1 MSDGY
6 EEANNLL
13 SATLEQLDDILLH
26 GHRLGNERRSGAYL
40 SSPSTN
46 PPPLLATKNNPFRII
61 EMKRMETDEN
71 GNGKENREAAWEG
84 SNGWTEQGRRDST
97 GSSGAESPPTD
108 LPTSSASSTALCTPF
123 EMFVKALE
131 KDQLMDRPDLETQIK
146 ILRWMTRCDEG
157 SPSPSMSSVSCPEY
171 PELQDKLQRLAMA
184 RDSLTLQ
191 VSVLSEQV
199 SAQKEKIRDLES
211 VLTGRRGDEL
221 HSERLSHADEVD
233 ARQLDIMAEV
243 SNLKMKFAAMEREK
257 NEAER
262 KLHLSQS
269 EMDHL
274 NQSMGRP
281 QMHLQQHGAIQ
292 RQNDEVEQLRD
303 AVHRLIQDNEA
314 KNQQISNLRHA
325 LEAQQREAYT
335 VYQSPRYQ
343 PQADGYDFN
352 AQLRK
357 LLMDES
363 GEMAHSSSFPLSLCS
378 SNPNAPPSSRS
389 AVQSSSS
396 FNSSLSA
403 ASPPSSWCHTPTQRG
418 PNNAPH
424 LNPSM
429 QYRSPSSPAARQ
441 LAAELDE
448 LRRIGPMNVERGPH
462 TYSTASLPR
471 STFNKTQSTLTLPGK
486 KLSVA
491 SSSGECGER
500 ESLSSSTSRPSKVAR
515 EVNRWIA
522 EKLRGRSKKRSRAT
536 SVPNLVESDD
546 EITRGRLT
554 AATSTLSVNQPQQPL
569 RRDRTRS
576 SLRNLFSKFAR
587 SNSQDQSGQA
597 FRRGSAARSTSSA
610 RLGSSTNG
618 PLSGPIALRPPLE
631 VFQEWRGEQL
641 AEWMGE
647 IGYAYLAPTVA
658 AMVRSGR
665 VFLQMDD
672 AALERDLG
680 IRNALHRKRILLILR
695 KIEKNSSEV
704 IDKWDL
710 HQVVRWLEDI
720 GLPQYK
726 EVFTE
731 FIVDGPML
739 LSLTAT
745 DMVEMRIT
753 SALHYATIARSIDRL
768 RRSECKMNGLVRKFD
783 PSILSTYP
791 CPEVVSRWS
800 QQATCEWLQTID
812 LAEFTPNLLCAG
824 VPGALMVYD
833 PSFTAE
839 TLAEIMHMPAHKTL
853 LRRHLSTHFNQLIGQ
868 KIVSAKRDFLAQGHW
883 PQMNPNLKIKVVR
896 KGFSLTRKRAKGEI
910 CVEPDE
916 LLHKSLPASVTVE
929 NGTEVTS
936 NI

>member
-1 MSDGY
+1 
-6 EEANNLL
+6 
-13 SATLEQLDDILLH
+13 
-26 GHRLGNERRSGAYL
+26 
-40 SSPSTN
+40 
-46 PPPLLATKNNPFRII
+46 
-61 EMKRMETDEN
+61 
-71 GNGKENREAAWEG
+71 
-84 SNGWTEQGRRDST
+84 
-97 GSSGAESPPTD
+97 
-108 LPTSSASSTALCTPF
+108 
-123 EMFVKALE
+123 
-131 KDQLMDRPDLETQIK
+131 
-146 ILRWMTRCDEG
+146 
-157 SPSPSMSSVSCPEY
+157 
-171 PELQDKLQRLAMA
+171 
-184 RDSLTLQ
+184 
-191 VSVLSEQV
+191 
-199 SAQKEKIRDLES
+199 
-211 VLTGRRGDEL
+211 
-221 HSERLSHADEVD
+221 
-233 ARQLDIMAEV
+233 
-243 SNLKMKFAAMEREK
+243 
-257 NEAER
+257 
-262 KLHLSQS
+262 
-269 EMDHL
+269 
-274 NQSMGRP
+274 
-281 QMHLQQHGAIQ
+281 
-292 RQNDEVEQLRD
+292 
-303 AVHRLIQDNEA
+303 
-314 KNQQISNLRHA
+314 
-325 LEAQQREAYT
+325 QQRESYS
-335 VYQSPRYQ
+335 VYSSPRYQ
-343 PQADGYDFN
+343 PAQQDGYDFN

-357 LLMDES
+357 LLLDES
-363 GEMAHSSSFPLSLCS
+363 VEQMAHSSSFPLSLCS

-418 PNNAPH
+418 PNPPH
-424 LNPSM
+424 LNPNLQS
-429 QYRSPSSPAARQ
+429 YRSPSSPAARQ

-471 STFNKTQSTLTLPGK
+471 SIFNKTQSTLTLPGK
-486 KLSVA
+486 KLSIA
-491 SSSGECGER
+491 SSSGECGD
-500 ESLSSSTSRPSKVAR
+500 SITSSTSRPAKVRR

-522 EKLRGRSKKRSRAT
+522 EKLRGRSKKRAQRAA

-554 AATSTLSVNQPQQPL
+554 AATSNLSVKQQPSL

-587 SNSQDQSGQA
+587 SNSQDQGGQA
-597 FRRGSAARSTSSA
+597 FRRGSTARSTSSA

-618 PLSGPIALRPPLE
+618 PISGPIALRPPLE
-631 VFQEWRGEQL
+631 VFLEWRGEQL

-665 VFLQMDD
+665 QFIHMNDNE
-672 AALERDLG
+672 LERDLG
-680 IRNALHRKRILLILR
+680 IRNPIHRKRILLILK
-695 KIEKNSSEV
+695 KIEKNNSEI

-710 HQVVRWLEDI
+710 HQVVRWLEEI

-739 LSLTAT
+739 LALTAS

-768 RRSECKMNGLVRKFD
+768 RRSDCKMNGLVRKFD
-783 PSILSTYP
+783 PAILSTYP
-791 CPEVVSRWS
+791 CPEVVSRWT

-839 TLAEIMHMPAHKTL
+839 TLAEIMQMPAHKTL

-883 PQMNPNLKIKVVR
+883 PQMSPLLKIKVVR

-910 CVEPDE
+910 CVEPEE
-916 LLHKSLPASVTVE
+916 LLHNSLPASVTVE